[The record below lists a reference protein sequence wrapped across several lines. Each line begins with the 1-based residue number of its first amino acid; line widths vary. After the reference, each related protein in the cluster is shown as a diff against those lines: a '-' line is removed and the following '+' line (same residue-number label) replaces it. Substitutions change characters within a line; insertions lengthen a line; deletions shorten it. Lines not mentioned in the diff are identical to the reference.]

1 MITLRTLV
9 CAGLCASL
17 FSACQNDKRLP
28 GSPVEYFG
36 SVMPITGTEVLDL
49 DSSEAFLPK
58 AIAVRDSVVFV
69 QCQGSKDVVISVD
82 LRDNTRKVLLRKGN
96 GPGEVLQMSAFSP
109 SGDGKITAVESN
121 KRFLIEIPALRIFFS
136 QKNIEFV
143 ADEHASEIFTTFF
156 EVHRFKSH
164 PVDIH
169 QSETKSFLF
178 LIIQDISR

>member
-49 DSSEAFLPK
+49 DSCEAFLPK

-121 KRFLIEIPALRIFFS
+121 KRFLIEIPANSDSASRFS
-136 QKNIEFV
+136 LLPKKYGPYSSAV
-143 ADEHASEIFTTFF
+143 GGDRCVIFTGCVDGGMYLYYNTADSSVRFF
-156 EVHRFKSH
+156 GE
-164 PVDIH
+164 
-169 QSETKSFLF
+169 
-178 LIIQDISR
+178 

>member
-109 SGDGKITAVESN
+109 SGDRENYGRRKQQAIPDRNSGKQRLCIS
-121 KRFLIEIPALRIFFS
+121 FFPFFTE
-136 QKNIEFV
+136 KIRPLFV
-143 ADEHASEIFTTFF
+143 
-156 EVHRFKSH
+156 
-164 PVDIH
+164 
-169 QSETKSFLF
+169 
-178 LIIQDISR
+178 SRRG

>member
-1 MITLRTLV
+1 
-9 CAGLCASL
+9 
-17 FSACQNDKRLP
+17 
-28 GSPVEYFG
+28 
-36 SVMPITGTEVLDL
+36 MPITGTEVLDL

-121 KRFLIEIPALRIFFS
+121 KRYVIEISSNGDSVQRFSLLRKNTVPIFQPS
-136 QKNIEFV
+136 G
-143 ADEHASEIFTTFF
+143 
-156 EVHRFKSH
+156 R
-164 PVDIH
+164 PVRYLH
-169 QSETKSFLF
+169 GMCRRRNVPVL
-178 LIIQDISR
+178 